1 MTSLLFVKD
10 SSSLPMRFSVSWL
23 TNQNDDCYKQ
33 EQIKMVSNQT
43 FSLNEDDIDLDFF
56 VEEFE
61 SLIFFEQNRISTN
74 IYK

>member
-1 MTSLLFVKD
+1 MTPLLFVKD
-10 SSSLPMRFSVSWL
+10 SSSLPMRFSVSSW
-23 TNQNDDCYKQ
+23 TNQNNDCYKQ
-33 EQIKMVSNQT
+33 EQIKMVKNQT